1 MNNDEKIITLS
12 WSRLRSWLECKQKA
26 HLQSRGVK
34 SPAQNVKLF
43 HKGTTVD
50 RVLRDWLLQPYPQLG
65 TMVDTVEPYMTLLE
79 KEYVDQGTGVVH
91 WDHNEERDNTIAW
104 CKKLITELEPIMRD
118 LVLPY
123 MYTPDLRFRSP
134 IMVPGLDGEPRQIDL
149 IGAID
154 IFVKESEDRYSVYD
168 LKATENAAYWK
179 KTIMQLVF
187 YALAMYSKH
196 GYYPSRIAL
205 IQPMCPD
212 KVLSLG
218 LTDDHI
224 LSLVGK
230 ITEYAHSVWRQDF
243 APKESDTGCSWCPV
257 KFACS
262 KFARDKVSKR
272 VSFT

>member
-1 MNNDEKIITLS
+1 MSEEKIITVS

-26 HLQSRGVK
+26 HLQSKGLK
-34 SPAQNVKLF
+34 SPAQNLKLF

-50 RVLRDWLLQPYPQLG
+50 RILRDWLLEPYPQLG
-65 TMVDTVEPYMTLLE
+65 VMADRVEDYMGLVEREYLE
-79 KEYVDQGTGVVH
+79 QGSGVVH
-91 WDHNEERDNTIAW
+91 WEHTEERNNTIAW
-104 CKKLITELEPIMRD
+104 CRRLLTNLEPIMVE

-123 MYTPDLRFRSP
+123 QYTPDLRFRSP

-154 IFVKESEDRYSVYD
+154 IYVRENATRSAVYD
-168 LKATENAAYWK
+168 LKATENSAYWK

-187 YALAMYSKH
+187 YALAMYAED
-196 GYYPSRIAL
+196 GFYPSRTAL
-205 IQPMCPD
+205 VQPMCSD
-212 KVLSLG
+212 TVLSLKI
-218 LTDDHI
+218 TEDHI
-224 LSLVGK
+224 LSLVNK
-230 ITEYAHSVWRQDF
+230 ITDYAHSVWREDF
-243 APKESDTGCSWCPV
+243 APKVSDAGCSWCPV